1 MLLGALVGAGLP
13 LGDLRLE
20 LEKLNVKGYSLSENT
35 ENKNGVTATHI
46 IVDTSMYASMHK
58 PHTIEDFLGIIDES
72 TLSAKVKDMASDVL
86 KTIHAAETQV
96 HGEIHQLYELGD
108 LDTLIDVVGVT
119 FGLEYLGLDQIYSSP
134 LRLGSG
140 FVNTREGRFPVPA
153 PAVLSIVSA
162 KNVLFDTSRQGNRDY
177 GEMTTPTG
185 AAILASLASF
195 DSPVLSV
202 GVTSYG
208 AGTKEFDDIPN
219 VIGLWIGETSAD
231 VEIGE
236 VSLLETNIDDMS
248 PEILG
253 DLQEKLFQN
262 GALDV
267 WINPIHMKK
276 NRPGMSLNIICK
288 PDLVA
293 YLGKFVLL
301 NTTTLG
307 VRFRT
312 ISRYQADREIL
323 DIDCS
328 IGKAQVKLKRVDGI
342 VVGVSPEFEDCRKI
356 AEETQLPLSDVY
368 RIVEQ
373 ECREY
378 LGII

>member
-1 MLLGALVGAGLP
+1 
-13 LGDLRLE
+13 
-20 LEKLNVKGYSLSENT
+20 
-35 ENKNGVTATHI
+35 
-46 IVDTSMYASMHK
+46 
-58 PHTIEDFLGIIDES
+58 
-72 TLSAKVKDMASDVL
+72 
-86 KTIHAAETQV
+86 
-96 HGEIHQLYELGD
+96 
-108 LDTLIDVVGVT
+108 
-119 FGLEYLGLDQIYSSP
+119 
-134 LRLGSG
+134 
-140 FVNTREGRFPVPA
+140 
-153 PAVLSIVSA
+153 
-162 KNVLFDTSRQGNRDY
+162 
-177 GEMTTPTG
+177 
-185 AAILASLASF
+185 
-195 DSPVLSV
+195 
-202 GVTSYG
+202 
-208 AGTKEFDDIPN
+208 
-219 VIGLWIGETSAD
+219 
-231 VEIGE
+231 E

-253 DLQEKLFQN
+253 DIQEKLFQN
-262 GALDV
+262 GALYV
-267 WINPIHMKK
+267 WVNPIYMKK
-276 NRPGMSLNIICK
+276 NRPGISLNIICK
-288 PDLVA
+288 PDLAA

>member
-1 MLLGALVGAGLP
+1 MLLGALIGAGLP
-13 LGDLRLE
+13 LDTLLRE
-20 LEKLNVKGYSLSENT
+20 LDKLNVEGYSLSENVVD
-35 ENKNGVTATHI
+35 KNGVTATH
-46 IVDTSMYASMHK
+46 VSVNTSMHACMHK
-58 PHTIEDFLGIIDES
+58 PHTIQDFLNIIDQS
-72 TLSAKVKDMASDVL
+72 TLSPKVKDMASGVL

-96 HGEIHQLYELGD
+96 HGEIHELSELGD

-119 FGLEYLGLDQIYSSP
+119 FGLEYLGLNEIYSSP

-140 FVNTREGRFPVPA
+140 FVNTREGRLPVPA
-153 PAVLSIVSA
+153 PAVLAIVSS
-162 KNVLFDTSRQGNRDY
+162 KNVSVDPSHQGDRDY

-195 DSPVLSV
+195 DCPVFSV
-202 GVTSYG
+202 DVTSYG
-208 AGTKEFDDIPN
+208 AGNKDFNDIPN
-219 VIGLWIGETSAD
+219 VIGLWIGETASD

-253 DLQEKLFQN
+253 DLQQKLFQN

-267 WINPIHMKK
+267 WVNPIYMKK
-276 NRPGMSLNIICK
+276 NRPGISLNIICK
-288 PDLVA
+288 PELA
-293 YLGKFVLL
+293 ACLGKFVLL

-312 ISRYQADREIL
+312 VSRYQADREIL
-323 DIDCS
+323 DIDSS
-328 IGKAQVKLKRVDGI
+328 IGKTQVKLKRVDGI

-356 AEETQLPLSDVY
+356 AEDTQLALSDVY